1 MPIFSVQASHTYLT
15 WERRPVQQCGG
26 GCRCGADGQGRGGC
40 RLHPMDAGSAA
51 LWCGWGRLRCRCN
64 ALQAGVC
71 ASPTTGSCCW
81 RLRGAL
87 LQPHLEPKVRARPIY
102 VLVDTPEGP
111 RWHARAACVRSRT
124 PRVRA
129 PMAVTRAFGHPRV
142 SMELATVA
150 LSWPQAGV
158 LASANVG
165 GQWGSTPHGASRRE
179 HRLRALVNV
188 HGALPALNARLPCP
202 RMRHV
207 HILTD
212 VCVSRTRVGGTCH
225 GRRRR
230 RYCRRAWASL

>member
-1 MPIFSVQASHTYLT
+1 MGGREIGLMAWVGWRHWSKCACCTVLYNFHGGCANAFFNNGHALEVLGDAHLELHLESKAT
-15 WERRPVQQCGG
+15 RRPT
-26 GCRCGADGQGRGGC
+26 
-40 RLHPMDAGSAA
+40 H
-51 LWCGWGRLRCRCN
+51 
-64 ALQAGVC
+64 
-71 ASPTTGSCCW
+71 
-81 RLRGAL
+81 
-87 LQPHLEPKVRARPIY
+87 
-102 VLVDTPEGP
+102 VLVDPSVHSP
-111 RWHARAACVRSRT
+111 WHARTAGVRSRT

-165 GQWGSTPHGASRRE
+165 GQWGSTPHGASRRA
-179 HRLRALVNV
+179 HRLRALIDV

-212 VCVSRTRVGGTCH
+212 LCVSRTRVGDTYH

-230 RYCRRAWASL
+230 RYCRHVWAWL